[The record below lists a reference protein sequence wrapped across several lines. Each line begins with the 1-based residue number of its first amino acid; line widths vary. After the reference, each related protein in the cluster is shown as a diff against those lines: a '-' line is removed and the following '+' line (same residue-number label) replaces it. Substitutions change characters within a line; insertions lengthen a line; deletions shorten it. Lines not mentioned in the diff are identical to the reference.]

1 MSKALLVASIVA
13 GVAAFAG
20 SATAEPFGAARSREG
35 GVQPSPRAQAAQE
48 RQDLWEGRERLAE
61 QRRRHRHRQ
70 AYPAGQNAG
79 GYPGQNGG
87 YNYGNGG
94 GYSGDYD
101 NPPHRPAPHSISS
114 PATPVP
120 PSSTSR
126 ISMSRCVNRRKSAA
140 ASAMF
145 TKTAWDSASSW

>member
-13 GVAAFAG
+13 GVVAFAG

-48 RQDLWEGRERLAE
+48 ERHDLWEGSERLAE

-87 YNYGNGG
+87 YNYGYGG
-94 GYSGDYD
+94 GYLGDYD
-101 NPPHRPAPHSISS
+101 TYGNPPPPRPAPPQS
-114 PATPVP
+114 P
-120 PSSTSR
+120 R
-126 ISMSRCVNRRKSAA
+126 GLHDGL
-140 ASAMF
+140 
-145 TKTAWDSASSW
+145 WYY